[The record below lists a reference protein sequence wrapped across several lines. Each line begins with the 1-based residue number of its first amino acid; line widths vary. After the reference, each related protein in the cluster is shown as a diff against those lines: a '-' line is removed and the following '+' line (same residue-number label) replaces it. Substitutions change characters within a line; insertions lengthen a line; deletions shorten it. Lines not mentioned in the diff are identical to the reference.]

1 MVGGGYG
8 KFWRSKNFY
17 RVVKGSRGSKKSKTT
32 ALNFITRLLKY
43 PWANLLVVRR
53 YSNTNKQSAY
63 TDFKWACNQLKVAHL
78 FKFNESLPEITL
90 KKTGQKILFR
100 GLDDEL
106 KITSITVDVG
116 ILCWVW
122 FEEAYQIETEDKF
135 STVVESIRGS
145 LDVPDFFKQITVT
158 FNPWNER
165 HWLKRVFFD
174 KETQRADTLAL
185 TTTYKCNEW
194 LDEVDRQRYED
205 LYVTNPRRAR
215 IVCDGEWGVAEGLV
229 FENTRVEEFDIQKTV
244 QRVKETTAGMDFGF
258 TQDPTTLIC
267 VAVDFENKRL
277 YLYNEHYQKAM
288 LTDDIVKMLK
298 DKGMQ
303 RSYISADS
311 AEKRLIAEIRSKGID
326 GIVPS
331 LKGKGSIM
339 QGIQFMQGFEIIIH
353 PSCEHTIEEFNT
365 YTFKQDKEGNW
376 LNEPIDANN
385 HIIDAVRY
393 SLERYHIQ
401 KRTQT
406 SSIHFEL
413 VLACKKEFK
422 WLIQKHLSIA
432 QVKHIL

>member
-1 MVGGGYG
+1 MKTKSQTNDVIVDLPKMVGGGYG
-8 KFWRSKNFY
+8 EFWRSKNFY

-53 YSNTNKQSAY
+53 YSNTNKQSTY

-116 ILCWVW
+116 SLCWAW

-145 LDVPDFFKQITVT
+145 LDVPEFFKQITVT

-174 KETQRADTLAL
+174 TDTQRADTLAL

-194 LDEVDRQRYED
+194 LDEIDRQRYED
-205 LYVTNPRRAR
+205 LYSTNPRRAR

-229 FENTRVEEFDIQKTV
+229 FENTRVEDFDVQKTI
-244 QRVKETTAGMDFGF
+244 QRVKETTAGVDFGF

-303 RSYISADS
+303 HSYISADS
-311 AEKRLIAEIRSKGID
+311 AENRLIAEIRSKGISR
-326 GIVPS
+326 IVPS

-339 QGIQFMQGFEIIIH
+339 QGIQFMQGFQIVIH

-393 SLERYHIQ
+393 SLERYHI
-401 KRTQT
+401 KR
-406 SSIHFEL
+406 SSTREKT
-413 VLACKKEFK
+413 KKASYLF
-422 WLIQKHLSIA
+422 
-432 QVKHIL
+432 

>member
-1 MVGGGYG
+1 MKTTSQTNDVIVDLPKLVGGGYG

-32 ALNFITRLLKY
+32 ALNFVTRLLKY

-53 YSNTNKQSAY
+53 YSNTNKQSTY
-63 TDFKWACNQLKVAHL
+63 TDFKWACNQLKVTHL
-78 FKFNESLPEITL
+78 FKFNESLPEITI

-116 ILCWVW
+116 SLCWAW

-145 LDVPDFFKQITVT
+145 LDVPGFFKQITVT

-174 KETQRADTLAL
+174 TDTQRADTLAL

-194 LDEVDRQRYED
+194 LDEIDRQRYED
-205 LYVTNPRRAR
+205 LYSTNPRRAR

-229 FENTRVEEFDIQKTV
+229 FENTRVEDFDVQKTI
-244 QRVKETTAGMDFGF
+244 QRVKETTAGVDFGF

-303 RSYISADS
+303 HSYISADS
-311 AEKRLIAEIRSKGID
+311 AENRLIAEIRSKGISR
-326 GIVPS
+326 IVPS

-339 QGIQFMQGFEIIIH
+339 QGIQFMQGFQIVIH

-401 KRTQT
+401 RSNTREKT
-406 SSIHFEL
+406 
-413 VLACKKEFK
+413 KKASYLF
-422 WLIQKHLSIA
+422 
-432 QVKHIL
+432 

>member
-1 MVGGGYG
+1 MKTTLQTNDVIVDLPKMVGGGYG

-53 YSNTNKQSAY
+53 YSNTNKQSTY

-78 FKFNESLPEITL
+78 FKFNESLPEITI

-116 ILCWVW
+116 SLCWAW
-122 FEEAYQIETEDKF
+122 FEEAYQIETEGKF

-145 LDVPDFFKQITVT
+145 LDVPEFFKQITVT

-174 KETQRADTLAL
+174 EDTQRADTLAL

-194 LDEVDRQRYED
+194 LDEIDRQRYED
-205 LYVTNPRRAR
+205 LYSTNPRRAR

-229 FENTRVEEFDIQKTV
+229 FENTRVEDFDIQKTI

-303 RSYISADS
+303 HSYISADN
-311 AEKRLIAEIRSKGID
+311 AENRLIAEIRSKGISR
-326 GIVPS
+326 IVPS
-331 LKGKGSIM
+331 LKGKRSIM
-339 QGIQFMQGFEIIIH
+339 QGIQFMQGFQIIIH

-401 KRTQT
+401 RSNTREKT
-406 SSIHFEL
+406 
-413 VLACKKEFK
+413 KKASYLF
-422 WLIQKHLSIA
+422 
-432 QVKHIL
+432 

>member
-1 MVGGGYG
+1 MKTKSQTNDVIVDLPKMVGGGYG

-53 YSNTNKQSAY
+53 YSNTNKQSTY

-116 ILCWVW
+116 SLCWAW

-174 KETQRADTLAL
+174 KDTQRADTLAL

-194 LDEVDRQRYED
+194 LDEIDRQRYED
-205 LYVTNPRRAR
+205 LYSTNPRRAR

-229 FENTRVEEFDIQKTV
+229 FENTRVEDFDVQKTI
-244 QRVKETTAGMDFGF
+244 QRVKETTAGVDFGF

-303 RSYISADS
+303 HSYISADS
-311 AEKRLIAEIRSKGID
+311 AENRLIAEIRSKGISR
-326 GIVPS
+326 IVPS

-339 QGIQFMQGFEIIIH
+339 QGIQFMQGFQIIIH

-401 KRTQT
+401 R
-406 SSIHFEL
+406 SSTREKT
-413 VLACKKEFK
+413 KKASYLF
-422 WLIQKHLSIA
+422 
-432 QVKHIL
+432 

>member
-1 MVGGGYG
+1 MKTTSQTNDVVVNLPKMVGGGYG

-53 YSNTNKQSAY
+53 YSNTNKQSTY
-63 TDFKWACNQLKVAHL
+63 TDFKWACNQLKVTHL

-116 ILCWVW
+116 ILCWAW

-174 KETQRADTLAL
+174 KDTQRANTLAL

-194 LDEVDRQRYED
+194 LDEVDKQRYED

-311 AEKRLIAEIRSKGID
+311 AEKRLIAEIRSKGIN

-401 KRTQT
+401 KRNTNQFDT
-406 SSIHFEL
+406 LRAGFGL
-413 VLACKKEFK
+413 
-422 WLIQKHLSIA
+422 
-432 QVKHIL
+432 